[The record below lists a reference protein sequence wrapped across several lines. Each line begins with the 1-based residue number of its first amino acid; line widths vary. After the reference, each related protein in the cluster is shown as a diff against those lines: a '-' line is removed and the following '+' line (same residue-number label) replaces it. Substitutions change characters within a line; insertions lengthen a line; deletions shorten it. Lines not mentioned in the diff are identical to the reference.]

1 MTAATA
7 APAGFSDDDLDRFE
21 ALANLLA
28 PLLEIIQARR
38 MTLGLLDAFV
48 GPRISERILQGQ
60 VKRGDG
66 DRIEAAF
73 WYSDLR
79 GFTALS
85 ESLPADAAAAAAERL
100 LRELRRRR
108 RGARRRDPAVHRRRD
123 PDRVRDQ
130 AARGRGRRSA
140 TPRWTPRST
149 PSPRSPWSTTGGATP
164 ACREIEF
171 GLGLHLGTRDA
182 RQRRRAQPARLQR
195 RRPGGEQDRAHAVAA
210 PRRPACRCCCRR
222 SSPPASGARCARIGH
237 FDLRGVAAVRRKC
250 SRSGCDVAA
259 PPARPQLE
267 NARFRLDRLLDEL
280 MPRRSIK
287 DALISGICGK
297 LADVTKKRVQ

>member
-1 MTAATA
+1 MIEGRHIADPVALLDALAARLNAAGAASSRLGFTVRHHPSAAARLGLLLVRGAKAAGSFSAGTARRTATPSSAARCSTCYENQQPFRRRLESLDDQRDPALLHELRAEGMTDYYALPLCSARATVNFMTVATA

-85 ESLPADAAAAAAERL
+85 ESLPAARAAAAAERL
-100 LRELRRRR
+100 FRELRRRR
-108 RGARRRDPAVHRRRD
+108 GRARRRDPAVHRRRD

-130 AARGRGRRSA
+130 AARGRSR
-140 TPRWTPRST
+140 
-149 PSPRSPWSTTGGATP
+149 
-164 ACREIEF
+164 
-171 GLGLHLGTRDA
+171 GL
-182 RQRRRAQPARLQR
+182 RRRAR
-195 RRPGGEQDRAHAVAA
+195 RRDRRLRLHRGGQPPAP
-210 PRRPACRCCCRR
+210 PRRPAAR
-222 SSPPASGARCARIGH
+222 SSSASACT
-237 FDLRGVAAVRRKC
+237 
-250 SRSGCDVAA
+250 SA
-259 PPARPQLE
+259 P
-267 NARFRLDRLLDEL
+267 
-280 MPRRSIK
+280 
-287 DALISGICGK
+287 
-297 LADVTKKRVQ
+297 